1 MSERKNIDRL
11 FQEKFKDYEV
21 APPHDAWEN
30 IEARLNNRE
39 KKRRIIPFWL
49 QFAGI
54 AAVLVL
60 GWFVFQNYYGG
71 FDAQNSVVNQ
81 QKNSSSPNIQADDR
95 LLNPIDSDNITNNGS
110 DRNASADEKIVSSA
124 PSEMN
129 NSTGITSDKVV
140 VKNSANSNSEIVIS
154 KSKTIQH
161 LRMQKLAKNAQLK
174 NSSEKNSTKTGIPN
188 KGIAEVNSNDIGT
201 SFPNVKNNVLNDNVL
216 ATPAGNEK
224 SIAQNSNS
232 GTSELNK
239 SKIATDI
246 ESIVD
251 KVDTT
256 AIATVVP
263 NSLEELL
270 NEKEN
275 NVTTKE
281 QKVNRWQISSNVAP
295 IYFSST
301 SEGSPIDPQFS
312 DKKKDYKQNL
322 GYGVGV
328 RYAINKKFTIRTGV
342 NTIGMEYSTNDAV
355 FYQTTNAK
363 PLAHVNQNLQGS
375 VLQIELKS
383 SKPGMVEITPNS
395 NIRQKFDATINQ
407 RTGYYEV
414 PVELSYKLLDKKFA
428 VELIGGMST
437 LFLNENN
444 ISVTSS
450 GTTMDIGKANNLNN
464 THFSTNFG
472 LGVKYNFLRSFQ
484 LNLEPIITY
493 QFDTFTD
500 SGNYQPFFFGIYS
513 GINYRF

>member
-1 MSERKNIDRL
+1 M
-11 FQEKFKDYEV
+11 
-21 APPHDAWEN
+21 
-30 IEARLNNRE
+30 
-39 KKRRIIPFWL
+39 
-49 QFAGI
+49 
-54 AAVLVL
+54 
-60 GWFVFQNYYGG
+60 
-71 FDAQNSVVNQ
+71 
-81 QKNSSSPNIQADDR
+81 
-95 LLNPIDSDNITNNGS
+95 
-110 DRNASADEKIVSSA
+110 
-124 PSEMN
+124 
-129 NSTGITSDKVV
+129 
-140 VKNSANSNSEIVIS
+140 
-154 KSKTIQH
+154 
-161 LRMQKLAKNAQLK
+161 
-174 NSSEKNSTKTGIPN
+174 
-188 KGIAEVNSNDIGT
+188 
-201 SFPNVKNNVLNDNVL
+201 
-216 ATPAGNEK
+216 
-224 SIAQNSNS
+224 
-232 GTSELNK
+232 
-239 SKIATDI
+239 
-246 ESIVD
+246 
-251 KVDTT
+251 
-256 AIATVVP
+256 P

-322 GYGVGV
+322 AYGVGV

-484 LNLEPIITY
+484 LNLEPIIKY